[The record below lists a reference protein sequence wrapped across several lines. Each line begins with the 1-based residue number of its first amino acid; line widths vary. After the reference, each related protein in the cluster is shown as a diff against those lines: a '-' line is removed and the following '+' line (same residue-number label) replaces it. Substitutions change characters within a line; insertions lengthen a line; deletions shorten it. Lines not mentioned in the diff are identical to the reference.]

1 MSKLFTQEL
10 EETEERKDYDERKDL
25 EEQPSLLTSKEMS
38 RTVVNKEVMKVR
50 RERAAVIG
58 QSRVCRTVQHLLGL
72 ACLDYFISTLCF
84 FCHLSFQFLSQK
96 EFRDIR
102 LQQIAA
108 QLEPCKGKKRQIR
121 ELMAAEAEDALPQ
134 K

>member
-1 MSKLFTQEL
+1 M
-10 EETEERKDYDERKDL
+10 EETEEGRDYNEKKDL
-25 EEQPSLLTSKEMS
+25 EEQPPLLTSKEMS
-38 RTVVNKEVMKVR
+38 CTVVNREVMKVR

-58 QSRVCRTVQHLLGL
+58 QSRVCHTVYTAFALI
-72 ACLDYFISTLCF
+72 AMSDYFISTLSF
-84 FCHLSFQFLSQK
+84 FCRLSFQFLTQK